1 MRPPRPF
8 RDPHRRSTP
17 AQVKRG
23 IARPRQAHKESISSL
38 YVQNGQLN
46 GFFCLRTSFWRQNL
60 LKHGTSGRK
69 RVLLAA
75 SDARVLGFARIGAE
89 QEAHQ
94 NGLVYLLY
102 IRPEL
107 WGRGVGTALM
117 HAAMDSLVAFYE
129 PHIDCIDR

>member
-1 MRPPRPF
+1 
-8 RDPHRRSTP
+8 
-17 AQVKRG
+17 
-23 IARPRQAHKESISSL
+23 
-38 YVQNGQLN
+38 VQNGQLN